1 MNFLQGNWQVLN
13 LGLHMTRMQVCLLI
27 LHWEIH
33 KSPQQ
38 VQMVLHKSF
47 LLGNWQI
54 LNLGLHRIQMQVRLL
69 IQHWVL
75 HMSFQQGSWQ
85 TQNLGLHRILMQ
97 LMLVLHK
104 SLQRVRLLT
113 QHLVL
118 HKILLQMPR
127 VLHMNRRLT
136 LVQNF
141 VELHRNLQQVQLQVI
156 HMNHRRA
163 ELRLLLLE
171 EIRSCQRQLMLEEI
185 RSCQRQLLLGGN
197 HNCQMQLLL
206 EEIHKSFVLAKLIHN
221 LVVIQKTIRRLRA
234 ILMMK
239 EQKLIHKL
247 TVGIPMMILLNIVDT
262 RRQVGRSGL
271 HIPPYENIKKIKLV
285 EKIPQHLKS

>member
-1 MNFLQGNWQVLN
+1 MTQKQVRLLNQHWELHKSPQQVRGVLHKSFLQGNWQVLN
-13 LGLHMTRMQVCLLI
+13 LGLHRILRQV
-27 LHWEIH
+27 H
-33 KSPQQ
+33 
-38 VQMVLHKSF
+38 
-47 LLGNWQI
+47 
-54 LNLGLHRIQMQVRLL
+54 LL
-69 IQHWVL
+69 IQHWVR

-85 TQNLGLHRILMQ
+85 AQNLVLHRIRMQ

-104 SLQRVRLLT
+104 SLQLVRLLI

-127 VLHMNRRLT
+127 VLHMNRQLT

-141 VELHRNLQQVQLQVI
+141 VEIHKNLRQVQLQAI
-156 HMNHRRA
+156 HMNHQRA

-171 EIRSCQRQLMLEEI
+171 ENHSCQRQLMLGENH
-185 RSCQRQLLLGGN
+185 SCQMQVLLEGN

-206 EEIHKSFVLAKLIHN
+206 EEIHKSLVLAKLIHN
-221 LVVIQKTIRRLRA
+221 LVVIQKMIRRLRA

-247 TVGIPMMILLNIVDT
+247 TVAIPMKILLNIVDT

-271 HIPPYENIKKIKLV
+271 HIPPYENIKLV
-285 EKIPQHLKS
+285 EKNTTAFKKLIKGLIHT